1 MTGRINGDTIQ
12 KQDFIAWISQGPIS
26 DRTGEHLTA
35 TDQGVILYHKLLF
48 ENINRVEQ
56 GLDPMGII
64 RDPAVNEPMV
74 NLHRETARLQS
85 FILEGNRERDTF
97 ERARALAQLKG

>member
-1 MTGRINGDTIQ
+1 MKTGRINGDTIQ

-35 TDQGVILYHKLLF
+35 VDQGVILYHKLLF

-64 RDPAVNEPMV
+64 RDPALNEIVTFGTLDDPT
-74 NLHRETARLQS
+74 RQS
-85 FILEGNRERDTF
+85 NPVP
-97 ERARALAQLKG
+97 A